1 MKNYQNKAKIVKIS
15 KIIRNILLAG
25 LVLWIIAMPLA
36 LATILIPLILHTNT
50 HATAENYNIAGN
62 SLAMPFVFAA
72 NLYFFKFFDR
82 LKNGHL
88 FDAQTIGY
96 LETAGKWL
104 IALGLFQALFMI
116 VEGLMTHS
124 QNVTFS
130 GDGILSGLVTIFTAW
145 LFREGQELQEEQ
157 ELTV

>member
-1 MKNYQNKAKIVKIS
+1 MKNFQNKAKIVKFS
-15 KIIRNILLAG
+15 KIIRSILFAG
-25 LVLWIIAMPLA
+25 LILWIIAIPGLLA
-36 LATILIPLILHTNT
+36 AFFLPIFFHSNT
-50 HATAENYNIAGN
+50 HTTADTYKGVGAI
-62 SLAMPFVFAA
+62 LTLPFVFAA

-104 IALGLFQALFMI
+104 IAIGLFQALFSG
-116 VEGLMTHS
+116 VEGLITHS
-124 QNVTFS
+124 QNITFS
-130 GDGILSGLVTIFTAW
+130 GDGIFSGLVTIFTAW

>member
-1 MKNYQNKAKIVKIS
+1 MKNFQNKAKIVKFS
-15 KIIRNILLAG
+15 KIIRSILFAG
-25 LVLWIIAMPLA
+25 LILWIIAIPGLLA
-36 LATILIPLILHTNT
+36 AILIPIIVHTHT
-50 HATAENYNIAGN
+50 HTTSETYKGVGM
-62 SLAMPFVFAA
+62 LLTLPFVFAA

-104 IALGLFQALFMI
+104 IAIGLFQALFSGA
-116 VEGLMTHS
+116 EGLITHS
-124 QNVTFS
+124 QTITFS
-130 GDGILSGLVTIFTAW
+130 GDGIFSGLVTIFTAW

>member
-1 MKNYQNKAKIVKIS
+1 MKNFQNKAKIIKVS
-15 KIIRNILLAG
+15 KNIRSILFAGLIFWIVAIPGLLAAIVIPIIVHAHSHTTADTCKGVGILLTLP
-25 LVLWIIAMPLA
+25 LVF
-36 LATILIPLILHTNT
+36 T
-50 HATAENYNIAGN
+50 
-62 SLAMPFVFAA
+62 A

-82 LKNGHL
+82 LKNGCL

-104 IALGLFQALFMI
+104 IAIGLFQALFSG

-124 QNVTFS
+124 QNITFS
-130 GDGILSGLVTIFTAW
+130 GDGIFSGLVTIFTAW

>member
-1 MKNYQNKAKIVKIS
+1 
-15 KIIRNILLAG
+15 
-25 LVLWIIAMPLA
+25 MPVA
-36 LATILIPLILHTNT
+36 LAAILIPIIVHTNT
-50 HATAENYNIAGN
+50 HTTAETCKTVGAF
-62 SLAMPFVFAA
+62 LAMPFVFAA
-72 NLYFFKFFDR
+72 NLYFFRFFDR

-104 IALGLFQALFMI
+104 IALGLFQALFALA
-116 VEGLMTHS
+116 EGLIAHS
-124 QNVTFS
+124 QNITFS
-130 GDGILSGLVTIFTAW
+130 GDGVFSGLVTIFTAW

>member
-15 KIIRNILLAG
+15 KIIRNILFAG
-25 LVLWIIAMPLA
+25 LVLWGVAMPLA
-36 LATILIPLILHTNT
+36 LATILIPLILHTQAHT
-50 HATAENYNIAGN
+50 ILTALKASGP
-62 SLAMPFVFAA
+62 LLVPFVFLI

-124 QNVTFS
+124 QNVAFS